1 LVFLKELSKTMRK
14 NVERS
19 GKTVCIASSTK
30 TKIQKAVKE
39 DVDIR
44 IKKGDLVS
52 AENLNKTFETFNL
65 LPSCEE
71 KEEEPML
78 KLPTLIKKKTGKEEP
93 DFSCVKESELDD
105 AEIKL
110 RAVRDELVALGKKDE
125 ASLLDEDINNLDY
138 IPVCDE

>member
-1 LVFLKELSKTMRK
+1 MVKEKDLSKIMRN
-14 NVERS
+14 NVNRS
-19 GKTVCIASSTK
+19 AKTVCIAASTK
-30 TKIQKAVKE
+30 TKIQKAVEE
-39 DVDIR
+39 DVGIR
-44 IKKGDLVS
+44 TKKGELVS
-52 AENLNKTFETFNL
+52 AESLNKTFGTFNL

-78 KLPTLIKKKTGKEEP
+78 KLPTLIKKGAGKEEP

-110 RAVRDELVALGKKDE
+110 RAMRDELVALGKKDE
-125 ASLLDEDINNLDY
+125 ASILDEDINNLDS